1 MDPLIA
7 AQVGKS
13 IADIFSGAKSGKPV
27 NMTNF
32 KEAMNQIRDLYEN
45 YQDSKNLHLSNYIKK
60 SMVSSRVFIQRACAE
75 EPILNDLLGSIQQL
89 YLSWILTA
97 IDMNKYVDGT
107 RTIRN
112 MLDVVA
118 TEAMEYNLPMQ
129 DDDALIS
136 GLASYNGYQPKF
148 VAFNIPFIGKDK
160 DKDEDDEDKNK
171 NKKTSILGNTTI
183 VDTTPIELNLSYG
196 RLVEVIF
203 SDNNKVK
210 TSIKLFVQIL
220 PLIIPDNVMKEFLM
234 LNYKPDNKQRR
245 FQLSAGEISFWRDYL
260 FELDLSERK
269 RKALRDDKTGYL
281 KEMYNELNKNQR
293 QKLKKYS
300 QLSPNKQNVANT
312 IHVYDKASF
321 NRWCGEVRMDFRNPA
336 HREKYFNDT
345 LSMIVATIDSDY
357 EKIDMYFAGIQNRAE
372 FNFNQVKKNSKDNN
386 YDLTSIMKAFSSA
399 SAPRF

>member
-1 MDPLIA
+1 MNPLIA

-13 IADIFSGAKSGKPV
+13 LADIFSGAKSGQSV
-27 NMTNF
+27 DMSTF
-32 KEAMNQIRDLYEN
+32 KEAMDSIRNLYEN
-45 YQDSKNLHLSNYIKK
+45 YQDAKNLHLSNYIKK
-60 SMVSSRVFIQRACAE
+60 SMVSSRVFIQRTCAE

-129 DDDALIS
+129 DDNILIS
-136 GLASYNGYQPKF
+136 GLASYNGYQPKL
-148 VAFNIPFIGKDK
+148 ATNP
-160 DKDEDDEDKNK
+160 
-171 NKKTSILGNTTI
+171 KTGTPVLGNTSI
-183 VDTTPIELNLSYG
+183 VDTTPVELNLSYG

-203 SDNNKVK
+203 SSGANDKTK

-234 LNYKPDNKQRR
+234 LNYKPDKKQRK

-260 FELDLSERK
+260 FELDLSERR

-281 KEMYNELNKNQR
+281 KEMYNELNKNQK

-300 QLSPNKQNVANT
+300 QLSPNKQNIANT

>member
-1 MDPLIA
+1 MGPLAA
-7 AQVGKS
+7 AQIGASLINAFSGSQSGKS
-13 IADIFSGAKSGKPV
+13 SGDMIS
-27 NMTNF
+27 F
-32 KEAMNQIRDLYEN
+32 REAMDSIRNLYEQ
-45 YQDSKNLHLSNYIKK
+45 YQDAKNLHLPNYIKK

-97 IDMNKYVDGT
+97 IDMNRYVDGI

-129 DDDALIS
+129 DDAALIS

-148 VAFNIPFIGKDK
+148 DSRSQNNSNKDIK
-160 DKDEDDEDKNK
+160 
-171 NKKTSILGNTTI
+171 GNTTI
-183 VDTTPIELNLSYG
+183 VDTTSIELNLSYG

-203 SDNNKVK
+203 SDSNKVK

-234 LNYKPDNKQRR
+234 LNYKPEKKYRK
-245 FQLSAGEISFWRDYL
+245 FQLSAGEISFWRDYM
-260 FELDLSERK
+260 FELDLAKRK

-281 KEMYNELNKNQR
+281 REMYNELNKNQK
-293 QKLKKYS
+293 QKMKKYS
-300 QLSPNKQNVANT
+300 QLAPNKQNIANT